1 MNKME
6 EGESKKRSSF
16 IDRLLNFIFKKRNL
30 YIILILILAFALR
43 AIVAS
48 NAEPI
53 ADEMNVG
60 IRSIDVHKSGTMN
73 SVDQSHSFYFLNEI
87 VYKIF
92 GSINLFTARFT
103 SVFFGILSILLVYL
117 IVIKLYKS
125 EKIALIACFLAAVSG
140 T

>member
-53 ADEMNVG
+53 ADEMNVAL
-60 IRSIDVHKSGTMN
+60 RSIDVHKSGTMN

-117 IVIKLYKS
+117 IVIKMINTKGLTQK
-125 EKIALIACFLAAVSG
+125 
-140 T
+140 